1 MTKNTFIKFTNAV
14 KTVLKEGK
22 IPSNAKV
29 RFVES
34 LAKSIKE
41 AAGAAQE
48 PATAGKLTPQMKRD
62 LLSQYPAKV
71 DAAMEQYF
79 GGKTEKSKGF
89 KALLNAAPEEVQ
101 LAAVGSVGYPYY
113 GGIEFIDNPSEK
125 VQMAVVNDDPQHGI
139 FKIKNP
145 TPSVLKYAKQKW
157 QKHHDAI
164 MNTPDD
170 RLKMLLAPY
179 GYNSIGSTEGQLT
192 WDPFTGEDRRK
203 LYDHPEIPHSVLTPA
218 EYKELRLRL
227 KAVRKAEKAN
237 S

>member
-1 MTKNTFIKFTNAV
+1 MTKNTFNKFTSAV

-22 IPSNAKV
+22 IPTSAKI

-34 LAKSIKE
+34 LARRVKE
-41 AAGAAQE
+41 ADDST
-48 PATAGKLTPQMKRD
+48 PTTGKLTPQMKRD

-79 GGKTEKSKGF
+79 GGKTDRSKGF
-89 KALLNAAPEEVQ
+89 KAMLNAAPEEVQ
-101 LAAVGSVGYPYY
+101 IAAVGNVGYPYY
-113 GGIEFIDNPSEK
+113 GGIELIDNPSER
-125 VQMAVVNDDPQHGI
+125 VQMAVVDADPQHGI

-145 TPSVLKYAKQKW
+145 TPKVLKYAKQKW
-157 QKHHDAI
+157 QKRHDDI

-179 GYNSIGSTEGQLT
+179 GYNSISSSEGQFT
-192 WDPFTGEDRRK
+192 WDPFTGEGGRK
-203 LYDHPEIPHSVLTPA
+203 LFDHPGIPHTILTPA

-227 KAVRKAEKAN
+227 KAVRQAEKAN
-237 S
+237 SN